1 MTNQVKKMIKTKN
14 LKGIIIK
21 YLTYFNIDPII
32 CLILSSSD
40 EIERDFQTFLQTKTK
55 PKKKEVKQADDFEV
69 ILFLV

>member
-1 MTNQVKKMIKTKN
+1 MKN

-21 YLTYFNIDPII
+21 YLTYFNINPII

-40 EIERDFQTFLQTKTK
+40 EIERDFQKFLQTKTK

>member
-1 MTNQVKKMIKTKN
+1 MTNQVKKMIKMKN

-21 YLTYFNIDPII
+21 YLTYFNINPII

-40 EIERDFQTFLQTKTK
+40 EIERDFQKFLQTKTK

>member
-69 ILFLV
+69 ILYLV